1 MKPTTALWI
10 LAPLASACLVLV
22 GTGTIER
29 AAQAGPGAGVAWDDQ
44 EAAFVREIV
53 ARTYVDELTEKQARD
68 AFHAALD
75 GYVKSLP
82 DPYNAFI
89 PPDEYRRWKENAAG
103 HYAGIGVKVDA
114 RPKEGLALAG
124 VFPGGPADRAGLKVG
139 DVVTHV
145 EGASLA
151 EADLGRDANVR
162 MLKGAVG
169 TAVTVSVTTPPPAGA
184 PEGTLPVKRRV
195 TIVRD
200 EIRPPTVFAR
210 RLGADGRA
218 AADGRIGYLRL
229 TEFVASTA
237 DDFGR
242 ALDGFV
248 AAGVKAVVVDVRNNG
263 GGVLPATVEVAD
275 RFVRSGGIVQM
286 RGRGQGSTRVETAK
300 DEGTIPESIGLVVLV
315 NGHSASASEV
325 LAGCIQDHRRGV
337 LLGTRT
343 YGKFLVQNITEIPG
357 KAAAVKLTSARYQ
370 TPSGRWYARDPKQP
384 DAAAGLIPDLVVE
397 LSAVDAERLAKQQE
411 NEEDAIWG
419 SKVRHA
425 DVPAGWV
432 DPQLQ
437 KALEVIEGNLSLQ
450 EIRRDEQPPRNG

>member
-10 LAPLASACLVLV
+10 LAPIASACLVLV
-22 GTGTIER
+22 GTGTIDR
-29 AAQAGPGAGVAWDDQ
+29 AAQAGPGTGLVWDEQ
-44 EAAFVREIV
+44 EAGFVREMV
-53 ARTYVDELTEKQARD
+53 ARTYVDELTEKQSRD

-114 RPKEGLALAG
+114 RPKAGLALAG

-145 EGASLA
+145 EGRSLA
-151 EADLGRDANVR
+151 DTDLSRDENVR
-162 MLKGAVG
+162 LLKGAVG
-169 TAVTVSVTTPPPAGA
+169 TAVTVSVLTPLPAGA
-184 PEGTLPVKRRV
+184 APDAVPARRRV

-200 EIRPPTVFAR
+200 EIRPPTVFSR
-210 RLGADGRA
+210 RL
-218 AADGRIGYLRL
+218 AADGKPAPDGRVGYLRI
-229 TEFVASTA
+229 TEFVASTS

-242 ALDGFV
+242 ALDAMV
-248 AAGVKAVVVDVRNNG
+248 AGGVKAVVVDVRNNG
-263 GGVLPATVEVAD
+263 GGVLPATVEIAD
-275 RFVRSGGIVQM
+275 RFIRTGDIVQM
-286 RGRGQGSTRVETAK
+286 RGRSQGSTRIERAK
-300 DEGTIPESIGLVVLV
+300 DEGTIPESVGLVVLV

-325 LAGCIQDHRRGV
+325 FAGCIQDHRRGV

-357 KAAAVKLTSARYQ
+357 KSAAVKLTSARYQ

-397 LSAVDAERLAKQQE
+397 PSAADADRLAKQQE

-419 SKVRHA
+419 ASVRHP
-425 DVPAGWV
+425 DPPAGWV

-450 EIRRDEQPPRNG
+450 EIRRDDQPPRNG